1 MVEVVETEPV
11 ENLWSSIL
19 DSVSSTRSIPSKQIL
34 ILGEKS
40 SGRSVIAAGLLGKQP
55 DDAQPDKTDFALGYD
70 WADVRDDA
78 DEGGSDFMLMQPAC

>member
-1 MVEVVETEPV
+1 MSTTVEVVETEPV

-19 DSVSSTRSIPSKQIL
+19 DSISSTRSIPSKQIL

-40 SGRSVIAAGLLGKQP
+40 SGRSTIAAGLLGRNV
-55 DDAQPDKTDFALGYD
+55 DDTKSDKTDFALGYD

-78 DEGGSDFMLMQPAC
+78 DEGSPCLFH